1 MGWQHYPQER
11 ESRNSRVLGLKLEGE
26 TNWQRR
32 TRVGHRLVV
41 QRWRLDVH
49 RDERA
54 DSGLLLDF
62 LSRCRVFRLLF
73 CRSKDKGGFPGGGRP
88 IRGQLGAVGVEMA
101 LLSTI
106 ETKAFC
112 SSPVFFSLRER
123 SARFR
128 FCGSSGIWART
139 SGICWRVGG
148 TRCCR

>member
-11 ESRNSRVLGLKLEGE
+11 ESWNSRVLGLKLEGE

-32 TRVGHRLVV
+32 MRVGHRLVV

-73 CRSKDKGGFPGGGRP
+73 CRSKDKGGFSGGGTP
-88 IRGQLGAVGVEMA
+88 IRGDLWAVSVEVVIP
-101 LLSTI
+101 STI
-106 ETKAFC
+106 
-112 SSPVFFSLRER
+112 
-123 SARFR
+123 
-128 FCGSSGIWART
+128 
-139 SGICWRVGG
+139 
-148 TRCCR
+148 